1 MDDVFSIFQRKKRA
15 STTRNANSKA
25 TNLLPINKKSR
36 RRSHNED
43 GTEKYYA
50 ETTPIGRGKKNT
62 NESRDIENV
71 ITVNFPALPFK
82 NPEECVPFYYIQYLR
97 NQLIYGNKNIQIN
110 ENMKSVA
117 ESLLEKIENDIYEL
131 EYDTDPIEKLGNQVK
146 IIVFKSIYDRY
157 FPIYSTFLAFTESIP
172 LPSNLYEFALSNG
185 VYIRSKKN
193 EDFNCRENIH
203 NVYSYLDNVDVGE
216 NDLSINNEN
225 IFINAV
231 DISKPTIVKKSIINL
246 DIDIEYLPLKFNSSY
261 CCNNLQYAKF
271 FLNDSINMS
280 IFERALGE
288 LIVVKA
294 LTHLPSIPI
303 RYIEGFDIPQV
314 EAGTR
319 FWVPIYIAIVL
330 SSYSYVEV
338 EFPFWFYIKNFM
350 NIKDEEYKKAE
361 LFELPSPYFFEICYM
376 FIDKRMFAKSSPI
389 ETVGQKSLFKY
400 IAKVAGYIED
410 IKHCRVD
417 KIIAF
422 LEEQNVHTSHIHIP
436 NIQFSE
442 TYLVNLTLYSY
453 WKYDA
458 KSGLKYSSLDLTSY
472 LLEPFVQEEENN
484 DENLLEDI

>member
-1 MDDVFSIFQRKKRA
+1 MDDVFSIFQKKKRA
-15 STTRNANSKA
+15 STTRAADSRAKNIF
-25 TNLLPINKKSR
+25 PVNKKSR
-36 RRSHNED
+36 RKSHNED

-50 ETTPIGRGKKNT
+50 ETPTGRGKKNVT
-62 NESRDIENV
+62 ESKDIENV
-71 ITVNFPALPFK
+71 ITVDFPALPFK
-82 NPEECVPFYYIQYLR
+82 NPEDCISFYYIQYLR

-110 ENMKSVA
+110 ETMKTVA

-131 EYDTDPIEKLGNQVK
+131 EYDPDPIEKLGNQAK
-146 IIVFKSIYDRY
+146 IVVFKCIYDRY
-157 FPIYSTFLAFTESIP
+157 FPIYSTFLTFSESIP
-172 LPSNLYEFALSNG
+172 LPNNLYEYVLNDG

-203 NVYSYLDNVDVGE
+203 NIYSYLDNVDVGQ
-216 NDLSINNEN
+216 NDLSINSEN

-231 DISKPTIVKKSIINL
+231 DISKPTIVNKNIINV

-261 CCNNLQYAKF
+261 CCNSLQYAKF

-280 IFERALGE
+280 IYERALGE

-303 RYIEGFDIPQV
+303 KYIEGFDIPQV

-319 FWVPIYIAIVL
+319 FWVPIYIAIAL

-350 NIKDEEYKKAE
+350 NIKDEEYKKPE

-376 FIDKRMFAKSSPI
+376 FIDKRVFAKSNPI

-410 IKHCRVD
+410 IKHCRID
-417 KIIAF
+417 KIIGF
-422 LEEQNVHTSHIHIP
+422 LEEQNVHTSHIYIP
-436 NIQFSE
+436 NLQYSE
-442 TYLVNLTLYSY
+442 TYLVNLTLYGF

-458 KSGLKYSSLDLTSY
+458 KNGLKYNSLDLTSY
-472 LLEPFVQEEENN
+472 LLEPFMQEEQNT
-484 DENLLEDI
+484 DDHNLLEDL